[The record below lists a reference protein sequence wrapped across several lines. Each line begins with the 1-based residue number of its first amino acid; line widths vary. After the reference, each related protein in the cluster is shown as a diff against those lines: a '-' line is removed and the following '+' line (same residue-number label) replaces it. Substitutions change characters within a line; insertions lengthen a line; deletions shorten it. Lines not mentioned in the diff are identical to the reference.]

1 VGLADETQVTTEFP
15 SSSDLSASGILPDR
29 KQLQALMWN
38 TVGIERSGH
47 NLQGALQQLNSWHVE
62 GTTLS
67 SLETA
72 NLLELARVTTRAALA
87 RRESRGAHYRYDYS
101 ERSPDW
107 QHSLVFKQ
115 HVAVGCS

>member
-1 VGLADETQVTTEFP
+1 MPL
-15 SSSDLSASGILPDR
+15 LDR
-29 KQLQALMWN
+29 NQLQSLMWN
-38 TVGIERSGH
+38 TVGIERSGRD
-47 NLQGALQQLNSWHVE
+47 LSRALEQLDSWRVE
-62 GTTLS
+62 ATDVP

-72 NLLELARVTTRAALA
+72 NLLELARVTTRAALT